1 MATLS
6 ALVVARNEESRL
18 AACLERLRFADEL
31 VVVLDRS
38 ADRSAEI
45 AREFGA
51 RVIEGGWE
59 REGDRRNLGIKECR
73 SDWIVEVD
81 ADEHVSA
88 DLAAEIRRT
97 IEQSKADWHQIPVD
111 NYIGARRVRY
121 GWGASFG
128 KGAYAG
134 LFRPNAKIWGPER
147 VHPKLTLKGEKGPML
162 ETRLDHYVDRD
173 VTDMIDRLNRYSSAR
188 AADLRAAGDPGTL
201 RSNVRRVFSRF
212 FKCYV
217 QRKGYREG
225 GYGLV
230 IALCAGLYPL
240 LSHLKAVLDE
250 PDAPS

>member
-38 ADRSAEI
+38 TDRSAEI

-51 RVIEGGWE
+51 RLIEGGWE
-59 REGDRRNLGIKECR
+59 REGDRRNLGIRECR

-81 ADEHVSA
+81 ADEHVSP

-97 IEQSKADWHQIPVD
+97 IERSKADWHQIPVD

-134 LFRPNAKIWGPER
+134 LFRPNAKVWGPER
-147 VHPKLTLKGEKGPML
+147 VHPKLTLIGEKGEML
-162 ETRLDHYVDRD
+162 TARLDHYVDRD

-188 AADLRAAGDPGTL
+188 AADLRAAGDPGKL
-201 RSNVRRVFSRF
+201 SSNIRRVFSRF

>member
-6 ALVVARNEESRL
+6 ALVVARNEETRL

-31 VVVLDRS
+31 VVVLDRCT
-38 ADRSAEI
+38 DRSADI

-59 REGDRRNLGIKECR
+59 REGDRRNLGIAECR

-81 ADEHVSA
+81 ADEHVSP
-88 DLAAEIRRT
+88 DLAAEIRR
-97 IEQSKADWHQIPVD
+97 IVEQSKADWHQIPVD
-111 NYIGARRVRY
+111 NYIGDRRVRY

-134 LFRPNAKIWGPER
+134 LFRPNAKRWGPER
-147 VHPKLTLKGEKGPML
+147 VHPKLTLIGEKGEML
-162 ETRLDHYVDRD
+162 EARLDHYVDRD
-173 VTDMIDRLNRYSSAR
+173 VADMIDRLNRYSSAR
-188 AADLRAAGDPGTL
+188 ASDLRAAGDPGKL
-201 RSNVRRVFSRF
+201 SSNVRRLFSRF

-240 LSHLKAVLDE
+240 LSHLKAVLDQ
-250 PDAPS
+250 PDARS

>member
-38 ADRSAEI
+38 TDRSAEI

-51 RVIEGGWE
+51 RLIEGGWE
-59 REGDRRNLGIKECR
+59 REGDRRNLGIRECR

-81 ADEHVSA
+81 ADEHVSP

-97 IEQSKADWHQIPVD
+97 IERSKADWHQIPVD

-134 LFRPNAKIWGPER
+134 LFRPNAKVWGPER
-147 VHPKLTLKGEKGPML
+147 VHPKLTLTGETGEML
-162 ETRLDHYVDRD
+162 TARLDHYVDRD

-188 AADLRAAGDPGTL
+188 AADLRAAGDPGKL
-201 RSNVRRVFSRF
+201 SSNIRRVFSRF

>member
-38 ADRSAEI
+38 TDRSAEI

-59 REGDRRNLGIKECR
+59 REGDRRNLGIRECG

-81 ADEHVSA
+81 ADEHVSS

-134 LFRPNAKIWGPER
+134 LFRPKAKIWGPER
-147 VHPKLTLKGEKGPML
+147 VHPKLTLTGEKGPML
-162 ETRLDHYVDRD
+162 EARLDHYVDRD

-188 AADLRAAGDPGTL
+188 AADLRAAGDPGKL
-201 RSNVRRVFSRF
+201 SSNVRRVFSRF

-225 GYGLV
+225 GYGVV

>member
-18 AACLERLRFADEL
+18 AACLERLGFADEL

-38 ADRSAEI
+38 TDRSAEI
-45 AREFGA
+45 AQEFGA

-59 REGDRRNLGIKECR
+59 REGDRRNLGIAECR

-81 ADEHVSA
+81 ADEHVSP

-111 NYIGARRVRY
+111 NYIGARRVRH

>member
-38 ADRSAEI
+38 TDRSAEI
-45 AREFGA
+45 AQEFGA

-81 ADEHVSA
+81 ADEHVSP

-111 NYIGARRVRY
+111 NYIGARRVRH

>member
-38 ADRSAEI
+38 TDRSAEI

-81 ADEHVSA
+81 ADEHVSP

-111 NYIGARRVRY
+111 NYIGARRVRH

>member
-1 MATLS
+1 MPTLS

-38 ADRSAEI
+38 TDRSAEI

-59 REGDRRNLGIKECR
+59 REGDRRNLGIAECR

-81 ADEHVSA
+81 ADEHVSP

-97 IEQSKADWHQIPVD
+97 IELSKADWHQIPVD

-134 LFRPNAKIWGPER
+134 LFRPKAKIWGPER
-147 VHPKLTLKGEKGPML
+147 VHPKLILKGEKGEML
-162 ETRLDHYVDRD
+162 QARLDHYVDRD

-188 AADLRAAGDPGTL
+188 AADLRAAGDPGKL
-201 RSNVRRVFSRF
+201 SSNLRRVFSRF

-250 PDAPS
+250 PDSSS

>member
-38 ADRSAEI
+38 TDRSAEI

-81 ADEHVSA
+81 ADEHVSS

-134 LFRPNAKIWGPER
+134 LFRPSAKIWGPER
-147 VHPKLTLKGEKGPML
+147 VHPKLTLKGEKGEML
-162 ETRLDHYVDRD
+162 QARLDHYVDRD
-173 VTDMIDRLNRYSSAR
+173 VADMIDRLNRYSSAR